1 MITAS
6 SSAAQQPGT
15 AAPQTAPRS
24 GMWVVLVGLAIL
36 IVAGILWYE
45 GAFSPRPR
53 VALVTASAGPYWD
66 LIVKGA
72 QDAAERYGVRLE
84 VVRPPS
90 DEPSQSKAL
99 QSLVGQGYDG
109 VAVSPNDAVRQARL
123 LADIGAKSNLV
134 TFDADAPIS

>member
-6 SSAAQQPGT
+6 SSSVHQPAASGPPQ
-15 AAPQTAPRS
+15 AAARPTT
-24 GMWVVLVGLAIL
+24 WVVLVGLAIL
-36 IVAGILWYE
+36 VVGGILWYQ

-84 VVRPPS
+84 IVRPPS
-90 DEPSQSKAL
+90 DEPSQSKAI

-109 VAVSPNDAVRQARL
+109 VA
-123 LADIGAKSNLV
+123 
-134 TFDADAPIS
+134 